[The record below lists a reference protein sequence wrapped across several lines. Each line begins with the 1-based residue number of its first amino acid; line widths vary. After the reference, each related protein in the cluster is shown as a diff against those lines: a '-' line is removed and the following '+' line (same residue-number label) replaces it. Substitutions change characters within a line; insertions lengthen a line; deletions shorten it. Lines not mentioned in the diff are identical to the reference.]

1 MHFMTETQAASERHF
16 ICFLQNK
23 SAAHLKNNLRIR
35 RQFFHSSSLHHIISG
50 NLTGPRG
57 SAAERNTKLRSCM
70 SKCHRFPDSFVCFEC
85 CRGLL
90 LHLHDSHP
98 DGNKTWR
105 RYRYVVSCFNIPG
118 GRFCVYGP
126 KKNPPTSKCLRC
138 LIGFWL
144 SIIHIHTE
152 ASPRP
157 PRKQRPPRSCKSFN
171 CRGLESGFSG
181 LGEVSRSSAFCF
193 PPCGFHYLAGEARL
207 DRLEDPGGRQ

>member
-1 MHFMTETQAASERHF
+1 MTETQAASERHF

-23 SAAHLKNNLRIR
+23 SAAHLKNNRRIR
-35 RQFFHSSSLHHIISG
+35 RQFFHSFSLHHIISD

-57 SAAERNTKLRSCM
+57 SAAEWNTKLTSCM

-85 CRGLL
+85 RGGLL
-90 LHLHDSHP
+90 LHLDDSHP

-118 GRFCVYGP
+118 GRFLCLRTK
-126 KKNPPTSKCLRC
+126 KKNPPASKCLTC

-144 SIIHIHTE
+144 SIIHIHTSSSLGCFFAE

-157 PRKQRPPRSCKSFN
+157 PRKQRPPRSCQSF
-171 CRGLESGFSG
+171 
-181 LGEVSRSSAFCF
+181 
-193 PPCGFHYLAGEARL
+193 
-207 DRLEDPGGRQ
+207 